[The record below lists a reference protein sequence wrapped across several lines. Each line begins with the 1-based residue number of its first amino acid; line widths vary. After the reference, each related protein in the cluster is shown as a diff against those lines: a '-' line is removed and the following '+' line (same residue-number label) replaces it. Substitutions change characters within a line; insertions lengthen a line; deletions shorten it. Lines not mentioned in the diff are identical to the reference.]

1 MKKSLFLISSVLLS
15 SAALANY
22 NAFTF
27 NDYVSSYSDSEA
39 GVISGGSFYAGYYSV
54 NGFNVSTPGL
64 IAKDNVYFTNGFVGN
79 GVSAGNIYLD
89 AVGNTGGQSSSSN
102 IDFAAMES
110 FYRTMSSDLANQSMT
125 GTVTS
130 QPWGQLILQS
140 NSTTS
145 KHVFN
150 IDSSL
155 MSGVNQLTLA
165 GLNAGDELVINF
177 TGTGNLT
184 LSNLDLSYTLGNY
197 KTVLN
202 MPTLTYLT
210 IESTSPWASILAP
223 EATILGSNGHIQG
236 SLVANSFSSR
246 IQLHYDPNAYFAI
259 NTMPIPEPSTW
270 LLMGLGLAGIAVIS
284 RKKSLSK

>member
-1 MKKSLFLISSVLLS
+1 MKKTLLLISSAVLS

-27 NDYVSSYSDSEA
+27 SDYSSSYSDSEA

-64 IAKDNVYFTNGFVGN
+64 IAKDNVYFTNGHVGN
-79 GVSAGNIYLD
+79 GVSAGGIYLD
-89 AVGNTGGQSSSSN
+89 AVSNTGGESSSNN
-102 IDFAAMES
+102 IDFASMEA
-110 FYRTMSSDLANQSMT
+110 FYRTMSDNLASQTAT
-125 GTVTS
+125 GSVTA
-130 QPWGQLILQS
+130 QPWGQLIFQS
-140 NSTTS
+140 NSTDS

-150 IDSSL
+150 LDSAL
-155 MSGVNQLTLA
+155 MQGVNQITFM
-165 GLNAGDELVINF
+165 GLNQGDELVINF
-177 TGTGNLT
+177 TGTGSML
-184 LSNLDLSYTLGNY
+184 LSNLDLSYSLGSY

-202 MPTLTYLT
+202 MPSLSSLT

-223 EATILGSNGHIQG
+223 NATILGSNGYIQG

-246 IQLHYDPNAYFAI
+246 VQLHYDPNAYFAI

-270 LLMGLGLAGIAVIS
+270 ALMGLGLVGIAVLS
-284 RKKSLSK
+284 RKKAK